1 MEEFTG
7 DKRTKAY
14 KDWKAKF
21 ESKPKGLGD
30 SVEKALDITGVS
42 SLAKAIIGEDCGCDE
57 RKEFLNKILKYKVV
71 NCLEQDEFEYL
82 SAFMERKALR
92 VVPSEQRELLKIY
105 NRVFNKNQQ
114 QTSCSSCL
122 RGIIKQLDKLLKNS

>member
-1 MEEFTG
+1 MEEFKG

-14 KDWKAKF
+14 KDWKAEF

-30 SVEKALDITGVS
+30 SVEKALDITGIS

-57 RKEFLNKILKYKVV
+57 RKSFLNKIVKYKVV
-71 NCLEQDEFEYL
+71 NCLEEDEFNYL
-82 SAFMERKALR
+82 SDFMERKSIR
-92 VVPSEQRELLKIY
+92 VAPSEQKELLKIY
-105 NRVFNKNQQ
+105 NRVFNKKQQ

-122 RGIIKQLDKLLKNS
+122 RNIIKELDKLIKK

>member
-57 RKEFLNKILKYKVV
+57 RKDFLNKILKYKVV

>member
-1 MEEFTG
+1 MEEFKG

-14 KDWKAKF
+14 KDWKAEF

-42 SLAKAIIGEDCGCDE
+42 SLAKAIIGDDCGCDE
-57 RKEFLNKILKYKVV
+57 RKSFLNKIVKYKVV
-71 NCLEQDEFEYL
+71 NCLEEDEFNYL
-82 SAFMERKALR
+82 SDFMERKAIR
-92 VVPSEQRELLKIY
+92 VVPSEQKELLKIY
-105 NRVFNKNQQ
+105 NRVFNKKQQ

-122 RGIIKQLDKLLKNS
+122 RNIIKELDKLIKK

>member
-1 MEEFTG
+1 MKEFKG

-14 KDWKAKF
+14 KDWKAEF

-30 SVEKALDITGVS
+30 SVEKALDITGIS

-57 RKEFLNKILKYKVV
+57 RKSFLNKIVKYKVV
-71 NCLEQDEFEYL
+71 NCLEEDEFNYL
-82 SAFMERKALR
+82 SDFMERKSIR
-92 VVPSEQRELLKIY
+92 VAPSEQKELLKIY
-105 NRVFNKNQQ
+105 NRVFNKKQQ

-122 RGIIKQLDKLLKNS
+122 RNIIKELDKLIKK

>member
-1 MEEFTG
+1 MEEFKG

-14 KDWKAKF
+14 KDWKAEF

-30 SVEKALDITGVS
+30 SVEKALDITGIS

-57 RKEFLNKILKYKVV
+57 RKSFLNKIVKYKVV
-71 NCLEQDEFEYL
+71 NCLEEDEFNYL
-82 SAFMERKALR
+82 SDFMERKAIR
-92 VVPSEQRELLKIY
+92 VAPSEQKVLLKIY
-105 NRVFNKNQQ
+105 NRVFNKKQQ

-122 RGIIKQLDKLLKNS
+122 RNIIKELDKLIKK